1 LKPKIYSKIKSKLTT
16 KNIID
21 HKFNINFFA
30 SLSIS
35 LKKYLIENVK
45 IINLMKPKDLEMD
58 PSKLSEK
65 NKFIIKYIQNINNE

>member
-45 IINLMKPKDLEMD
+45 IINLINPNDLEMD
-58 PSKLSEK
+58 PSKLIEK

>member
-1 LKPKIYSKIKSKLTT
+1 MV
-16 KNIID
+16 
-21 HKFNINFFA
+21 HEFNINFLA

-65 NKFIIKYIQNINNE
+65 NKFMIKYIQNINSE

>member
-1 LKPKIYSKIKSKLTT
+1 MV
-16 KNIID
+16 
-21 HKFNINFFA
+21 HEFNINFLA

-35 LKKYLIENVK
+35 LKNYLIENVK
-45 IINLMKPKDLEMD
+45 IINLTKPKDLEMD